1 MKNESL
7 KSNKAFTPIAD
18 FDEVSITSKRSKEPS
33 SKFTTGF
40 TLIELLVVIA
50 IIGILSSVVL
60 SSLNTARSK
69 ARDARRLQD
78 IKQIQV
84 ALNLYY
90 LDNFKYPNISGATS
104 PNSGWANSGDNSW
117 NNLATALAPY
127 IKELPKDPSQSSDP
141 AIWANSGQAYSY
153 VKFGNLSGYV
163 IVYRLE
169 NAKGPDNGSYYDNG
183 STLLRYGGTGANTNV
198 KTVGSH
204 PSWP

>member
-1 MKNESL
+1 MREKSFKIKN
-7 KSNKAFTPIAD
+7 KNTIFNK
-18 FDEVSITSKRSKEPS
+18 
-33 SKFTTGF
+33 GF
-40 TLIELLVVIA
+40 TLIELLVVVA

-90 LDNFKYPNISGATS
+90 LDNFKYPVATGAVA
-104 PNSGWANSGDNSW
+104 PNSGWANSSDNSW

-141 AIWANSGQAYSY
+141 AIWASSGQAYSY
-153 VKFGNLSGYV
+153 VSCSGISYML
-163 IVYRLE
+163 VYRIE
-169 NAKGPDNGSYYDNG
+169 NAKGPDNGTYYCGDFYRYASG
-183 STLLRYGGTGANTNV
+183 SNTNV